1 MRSFFLWEII
11 NGIRRLLSPRD
22 KWCLAGIVLLLC
34 IGAMMEI
41 AGIGLL
47 LPLVAVFTKP
57 ELLEQNAILKCF
69 RQIFSWADEKEFML
83 ICCGCIVCMF
93 VVKNLW
99 LFFTMRLY
107 TSFTFRR
114 LGDIGTR
121 LYCVFLSGK
130 YRIFQEYGK
139 VELQTIL
146 NKIDQLGFMVLM
158 PFMVLAV
165 DFLTIFFIVGMLLFT
180 IPKVVISCTLI
191 LGAGSLLIYFPLRKF
206 NWSLG
211 EGLNLVY
218 SRLNKISLYSLEDIK
233 TVKVLGL
240 ENFFAAA
247 YGNVR
252 KERSRLETNYY
263 LTGQVPRL
271 VLETLAVIA
280 VLAIF
285 AFMLW
290 RGEPIG
296 TVILSFSL
304 LVAAMSR
311 LLPAISRINYS
322 LTTIRVGAPIFREII
337 AAIRWEQEELGDRE
351 EKLSF
356 NEEIKVENLSFAY
369 PGSDR
374 KIIDGLSFK
383 LKRNSSLAVT
393 GPTGGGKSTLI
404 DLLLGLQLP
413 QNGTI
418 SVDGKDISL
427 AMGAWRRMIG
437 FVPQHIFLAD
447 DSIAANV
454 SMGNTADK
462 IDRDRVREVLRIA
475 QLESFVDSL
484 PEGMDTLIGDNGIRL
499 SGGQRQRLGIA
510 RALYRDPEII
520 IFDEATSALDT
531 ETEEELIKALDGLYG
546 QKTLIMVAHRL
557 STVEKCEQ
565 RIEIKPAANE

>member
-1 MRSFFLWEII
+1 M
-11 NGIRRLLSPRD
+11 
-22 KWCLAGIVLLLC
+22 
-34 IGAMMEI
+34 
-41 AGIGLL
+41 
-47 LPLVAVFTKP
+47 
-57 ELLEQNAILKCF
+57 
-69 RQIFSWADEKEFML
+69 
-83 ICCGCIVCMF
+83 
-93 VVKNLW
+93 
-99 LFFTMRLY
+99 
-107 TSFTFRR
+107 
-114 LGDIGTR
+114 
-121 LYCVFLSGK
+121 
-130 YRIFQEYGK
+130 
-139 VELQTIL
+139 
-146 NKIDQLGFMVLM
+146 
-158 PFMVLAV
+158 
-165 DFLTIFFIVGMLLFT
+165 
-180 IPKVVISCTLI
+180 
-191 LGAGSLLIYFPLRKF
+191 
-206 NWSLG
+206 
-211 EGLNLVY
+211 
-218 SRLNKISLYSLEDIK
+218 
-233 TVKVLGL
+233 
-240 ENFFAAA
+240 
-247 YGNVR
+247 
-252 KERSRLETNYY
+252 
-263 LTGQVPRL
+263 
-271 VLETLAVIA
+271 
-280 VLAIF
+280 
-285 AFMLW
+285 
-290 RGEPIG
+290 
-296 TVILSFSL
+296 
-304 LVAAMSR
+304 
-311 LLPAISRINYS
+311 
-322 LTTIRVGAPIFREII
+322 TTIRVGAPIFREII

>member
-1 MRSFFLWEII
+1 
-11 NGIRRLLSPRD
+11 
-22 KWCLAGIVLLLC
+22 
-34 IGAMMEI
+34 
-41 AGIGLL
+41 
-47 LPLVAVFTKP
+47 
-57 ELLEQNAILKCF
+57 
-69 RQIFSWADEKEFML
+69 
-83 ICCGCIVCMF
+83 
-93 VVKNLW
+93 
-99 LFFTMRLY
+99 
-107 TSFTFRR
+107 
-114 LGDIGTR
+114 
-121 LYCVFLSGK
+121 
-130 YRIFQEYGK
+130 
-139 VELQTIL
+139 
-146 NKIDQLGFMVLM
+146 
-158 PFMVLAV
+158 
-165 DFLTIFFIVGMLLFT
+165 
-180 IPKVVISCTLI
+180 
-191 LGAGSLLIYFPLRKF
+191 
-206 NWSLG
+206 
-211 EGLNLVY
+211 
-218 SRLNKISLYSLEDIK
+218 
-233 TVKVLGL
+233 
-240 ENFFAAA
+240 
-247 YGNVR
+247 
-252 KERSRLETNYY
+252 
-263 LTGQVPRL
+263 
-271 VLETLAVIA
+271 
-280 VLAIF
+280 
-285 AFMLW
+285 MLW
-290 RGEPIG
+290 SGEAIG

-304 LVAAMSR
+304 LIAAMSR

-374 KIIDGLSFK
+374 KVIDGLSFK

-404 DLLLGLQLP
+404 DLLLGLQQP
-413 QNGTI
+413 QAGTI

-454 SMGNTADK
+454 SIGSRPDK
-462 IDRDRVREVLRIA
+462 IDRDRVREVLRTA

-484 PEGMDTLIGDNGIRL
+484 PEGMDTLVGDNGIRL